1 MGCAASHANISAQV
15 VGGAFG
21 LLVVELD
28 PPCDPSPSAY
38 AADGKASVKTETKH
52 RVEKMIFN
60 FLIVTLLLLSP
71 R

>member
-1 MGCAASHANISAQV
+1 MGCAASHARISPQV

-21 LLVVELD
+21 FVVVELD

-38 AADGKASVKTETKH
+38 AAEGKASVKTATKH
-52 RVEKMIFN
+52 RVEKTIFN
-60 FLIVTLLLLSP
+60 FLIVILPLLSP